1 VGYLD
6 FYASLLLA
14 LFFARLF
21 FQIGEFEYGRGYIS
35 GLLSVALS
43 LFAIFTLSGG
53 VLAVIAMHVLLFF
66 GIWSYNFI
74 SDKNRLR

>member
-14 LFFARLF
+14 LFFARLY

-35 GLLSVALS
+35 GWSV
-43 LFAIFTLSGG
+43 
-53 VLAVIAMHVLLFF
+53 
-66 GIWSYNFI
+66 
-74 SDKNRLR
+74 